1 MDIVIPART
10 VRDQAIGTVLDA
22 FIRIDAIATAAAAE
36 GIQGAVAEQAVEI
49 ITAFYF
55 MAGKIRTGLV
65 LKKFV
70 GVFHIVTSLH

>member
-10 VRDQAIGTVLDA
+10 VRDQAIGTVLDT
-22 FIRIDAIATAAAAE
+22 FIRIDAVAAAAVTE

-55 MAGKIRTGLV
+55 MAGKVFAGCI
-65 LKKFV
+65 LKEFV